1 MKSVRKLVASVAF
14 LSIASMVVIFAVSN
28 RAEVPISLWPL
39 PFYVSLRL
47 SVALL
52 GALAIGIVLGGAIA
66 WTSGARLRL
75 QRPPPQPSSPN
86 AARPTN
92 FDDNRP
98 KKSDSYRLPSSVD
111 RDCLKG

>member
-14 LSIASMVVIFAVSN
+14 FSIASMVIIFAVSN

-52 GALAIGIVLGGAIA
+52 GALAIGIVLGGVIA
-66 WTSGARLRL
+66 WTSSARLRL
-75 QRPPPQPSSPN
+75 QRPAPPSLPN

-92 FDDNRP
+92 FDDTRP
-98 KKSDSYRLPSSVD
+98 KKSVSYRLPVEVD
-111 RDCLKG
+111 RD

>member
-14 LSIASMVVIFAVSN
+14 FSIASMAVIFAVSN

-66 WTSGARLRL
+66 WTSGARSRR
-75 QRPPPQPSSPN
+75 QRPSQSSLRN
-86 AARPTN
+86 ASRPTN
-92 FDDNRP
+92 LDDNRL
-98 KKSDSYRLPSSVD
+98 KKSVSYRLPVEVD
-111 RDCLKG
+111 RD

>member
-1 MKSVRKLVASVAF
+1 MKSVRKLVTSLTF

-28 RAEVPISLWPL
+28 RAEVSINLWPL
-39 PFYVSLRL
+39 PFYISLRL

-75 QRPPPQPSSPN
+75 QRLHQPS
-86 AARPTN
+86 N

-98 KKSDSYRLPSSVD
+98 KKSDSYRFPVKVD
-111 RDCLKG
+111 RD

>member
-28 RAEVPISLWPL
+28 RAEVPINLWPL

-52 GALAIGIVLGGAIA
+52 GAVAIGIVLGGAIA
-66 WTSGARLRL
+66 WTSGASSRL
-75 QRPPPQPSSPN
+75 QRPAPPPSPN

-98 KKSDSYRLPSSVD
+98 KKSDSYRLPVAVD
-111 RDCLKG
+111 RD

>member
-1 MKSVRKLVASVAF
+1 MKSVRKLLTSVAF
-14 LSIASMVVIFAVSN
+14 FSIASMAVIFAVSN

-66 WTSGARLRL
+66 WTSGARLRR
-75 QRPPPQPSSPN
+75 QRPSQSSLRN
-86 AARPTN
+86 AAGPTN
-92 FDDNRP
+92 LDDNRL
-98 KKSDSYRLPSSVD
+98 KKSVPDRLPVEVD
-111 RDCLKG
+111 RD